1 VKPEAPLD
9 QDATPGPA
17 PVLEPGERLAEIL
30 FGLIMVL
37 TFTGSLSVAT
47 ADRVEVKVML
57 IAALGCNIAWGLIDA
72 IMFIMSRLNERGGD
86 RKTVLAVKRA
96 RTAAEAHE
104 LIRRNVPPV
113 VGRELS
119 REVMERVHARI
130 GAMQLKSAAPPI
142 TRDDLRGAAGVFLI
156 VVASTL
162 PVILPFVFM
171 SDLASAMRVSNLIA
185 VAMMA
190 FIGHAYGRASGFAP
204 WWTAGI
210 MVLLGAV
217 LVALTIALGG

>member
-1 VKPEAPLD
+1 MM
-9 QDATPGPA
+9 QDSNGKA

-47 ADRVEVKVML
+47 ADKGEVRVML

-72 IMFIMSRLNERGGD
+72 IMYIMSRLNDRGGD
-86 RKTVLAVKRA
+86 RKTVAAVKRA
-96 RTAAEAHE
+96 RNATEAHE
-104 LIRRNVPPV
+104 LIRGNLPPV
-113 VGRELS
+113 VAGELTH
-119 REVMERVHARI
+119 EMMERIHARI
-130 GAMQLKSAAPPI
+130 TALEMRSTAPPV
-142 TRDDLRGAAGVFLI
+142 TRDDLRGALGVFLI

-171 SDLASAMRVSNLIA
+171 SDLATAMRVSNFIGIA
-185 VAMMA
+185 MLA
-190 FIGHAYGRASGFAP
+190 FIGHAYGRASGFSP

-210 MVLLGAV
+210 MVILGLV